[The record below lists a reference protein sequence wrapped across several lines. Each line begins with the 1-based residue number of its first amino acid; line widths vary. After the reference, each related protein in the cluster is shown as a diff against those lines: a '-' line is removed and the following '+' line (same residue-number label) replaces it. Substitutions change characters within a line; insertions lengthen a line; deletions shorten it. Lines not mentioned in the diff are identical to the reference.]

1 MSPNFVL
8 RKLQNFV
15 LSKLKFMMLIY
26 QIRIYRSPAG
36 NFNLFLNLLDA
47 TLKHLYKPKMEFLLC
62 GDLNVNYLIDR

>member
-1 MSPNFVL
+1 
-8 RKLQNFV
+8 
-15 LSKLKFMMLIY
+15 MLIY